1 MLIKHLHVA
10 KYTGKIE
17 MPYGESDYVLYG
29 KKTSKPLKSPMPVS
43 VGDGSEDK
51 INLVIVS

>member
-29 KKTSKPLKSPMPVS
+29 KRTSKPLKSPLPVS

-51 INLVIVS
+51 IYSVIVS